1 MPGLTKVKKKKEK
14 KVRLSRRDNILVI
27 NIHFIGYTFTK
38 QMFLLGFCFKNK
50 EKNLPFPPVCDL
62 VSTAVYSDRFLDI
75 IHLQYLRK
83 FVGLLSV
90 GCLVTPAD

>member
-38 QMFLLGFCFKNK
+38 QMFLLGFCFKK
-50 EKNLPFPPVCDL
+50 
-62 VSTAVYSDRFLDI
+62 
-75 IHLQYLRK
+75 
-83 FVGLLSV
+83 
-90 GCLVTPAD
+90 